1 MRLRTLPFLIVLCAA
16 PAFASP
22 AQFLPVGDPL
32 EAELRVL
39 DLYEPAPTRPA
50 LPHLNSRPLQ
60 WIELRGDSSW
70 GTASGAR
77 GLALRR
83 LERARAREWAA
94 DAHTIGATP
103 RLLQR
108 DWPDDLRVELSTGLE
123 GARTWDGRASDWAD
137 GSGVHVR
144 TALRM
149 ERWLAYSHLYVGQ
162 LAGVRAFS
170 DAVVYGTDLAAGTEE
185 SWLSYTSG
193 TRWSAQIGRG
203 RWHWGPGEEGSLLLS
218 KTSAPLT
225 GLMLH
230 TRIEPWRADLF
241 LFDATTQPG
250 RGEQLAAHRLEWQPR
265 SWARVG
271 VAEAARYRSS
281 GWQGL
286 YLAGVI
292 PYSVVQRLLDQ
303 DSPGTPEAN
312 RNNVM
317 MSFDA
322 SVRVADGSR
331 IYGELLLD
339 DVHARTAQVPNKYG
353 WQAGWDGASEIGEA
367 RVTWNAEYTWMSRW
381 TYSSFY
387 GRSHEAQG
395 RPIGWFE
402 GPGTRRLHLRATA
415 DPGRDLQ
422 CTLLASRT
430 ERGEES
436 IDDAITPDTPPPSPA
451 SLAGVVER
459 ERTLEGELRWWPATG
474 IDVSVRAGRAWL
486 ENAAHVADAEDAR
499 WRATFALRL
508 VR

>member
-123 GARTWDGRASDWAD
+123 GAHTWDGRASDWAD
-137 GSGVHVR
+137 GSGLHVR

-185 SWLSYTSG
+185 S
-193 TRWSAQIGRG
+193 
-203 RWHWGPGEEGSLLLS
+203 
-218 KTSAPLT
+218 
-225 GLMLH
+225 
-230 TRIEPWRADLF
+230 
-241 LFDATTQPG
+241 
-250 RGEQLAAHRLEWQPR
+250 
-265 SWARVG
+265 
-271 VAEAARYRSS
+271 
-281 GWQGL
+281 
-286 YLAGVI
+286 
-292 PYSVVQRLLDQ
+292 
-303 DSPGTPEAN
+303 
-312 RNNVM
+312 
-317 MSFDA
+317 
-322 SVRVADGSR
+322 
-331 IYGELLLD
+331 
-339 DVHARTAQVPNKYG
+339 
-353 WQAGWDGASEIGEA
+353 
-367 RVTWNAEYTWMSRW
+367 
-381 TYSSFY
+381 
-387 GRSHEAQG
+387 
-395 RPIGWFE
+395 
-402 GPGTRRLHLRATA
+402 
-415 DPGRDLQ
+415 
-422 CTLLASRT
+422 
-430 ERGEES
+430 
-436 IDDAITPDTPPPSPA
+436 
-451 SLAGVVER
+451 
-459 ERTLEGELRWWPATG
+459 
-474 IDVSVRAGRAWL
+474 
-486 ENAAHVADAEDAR
+486 
-499 WRATFALRL
+499 
-508 VR
+508 